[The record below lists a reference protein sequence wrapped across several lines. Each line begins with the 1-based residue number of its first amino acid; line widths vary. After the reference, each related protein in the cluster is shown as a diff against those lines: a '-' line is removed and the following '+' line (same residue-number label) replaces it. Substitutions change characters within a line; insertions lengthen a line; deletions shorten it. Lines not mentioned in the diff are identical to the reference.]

1 MRDNHLQRHPS
12 LSLIGIAE
20 DEIQEVELRESLY
33 FILGLSSGN
42 VMLTIK
48 PGDKHVDKLLYRLTK

>member
-42 VMLTIK
+42 VMLAIK
-48 PGDKHVDKLLYRLTK
+48 IGR

>member
-12 LSLIGIAE
+12 ISLIGIAE

-33 FILGLSSGN
+33 FTLGLSSGN
-42 VMLTIK
+42 VMLAIK
-48 PGDKHVDKLLYRLTK
+48 IGR